1 MNFAEKLKELRKQ
14 NGISQEQLAEKIYV
28 SRQAITKWE
37 SGNGIPDIENLLA
50 ISALFNESIDSL
62 LSEEKS
68 LISKHEFLYES
79 RTEYDLDNPKKIDLK
94 IGVAHEVII
103 EKTKDE
109 KIQVIAASNKLSYLA
124 QQVKVK
130 IVEDKRRMDVLVKH
144 AVDLSEIAA
153 MDNLFIF
160 VRIPEKF
167 VADIEV
173 SSELENLRIRDITFD
188 EIEFDGKAKNAFITN
203 ANGHVEFNTNSNIN
217 VEVKGLKGKL
227 DLNHFHAVSKVKF
240 AEGQNY
246 YLKNAGRFTRF
257 VDANSKILVGKRE
270 TEDPSEPVD
279 LIVELNGWKAET
291 QIATIENPLKNEPRG
306 SF

>member
-14 NGISQEQLAEKIYV
+14 KGISQEQLAEKIYV

-37 SGNGIPDIENLLA
+37 SGNGIPDIENLIA
-50 ISALFNESIDSL
+50 ISSLFNESLDSL

-79 RTEYDLDNPKKIDLK
+79 RTEYDLDSPKKIDLRL
-94 IGVAHEVII
+94 GTAHEVII

-109 KIQVIAASNKLSYLA
+109 KIQVLATSNKLNYLA

-130 IVEDKRRMDVLVKH
+130 IDENKRYMDVIVKH
-144 AVDLSEIAA
+144 SPDLSEIMA
-153 MDNLFIF
+153 MENLFIF

-173 SSELENLRIRDITFD
+173 SSELENLRIRDIVFD
-188 EIEFDGKAKNAFITN
+188 DIEFDGKVKNAFITN
-203 ANGHVEFNTNSNIN
+203 ATGHVELNTSSNVN
-217 VEVKGLKGKL
+217 VELNGLKGKI
-227 DLNHFHAVSKVKF
+227 DLNQVHAASKIRF
-240 AEGQNY
+240 AGAQNH

-257 VDANSKILVGKRE
+257 VDENGKILVGKRD
-270 TEDPSEPVD
+270 TKDPSEPVD
-279 LIVELNGWKAET
+279 LIVELNGWKSEVQLVKAE
-291 QIATIENPLKNEPRG
+291 
-306 SF
+306 

>member
-1 MNFAEKLKELRKQ
+1 MIFAEKLKTLRKQ
-14 NGISQEQLAEKIYV
+14 KNISQEQLAEIIHV

-79 RTEYDLDNPKKIDLK
+79 RTEYDLDSPKRIDLK
-94 IGVAHEVII
+94 IGTAHEVII

-109 KIQVIAASNKLSYLA
+109 KIQVLAASNKLSYLA

-130 IVEDKRRMDVLVKH
+130 IDESKKAMDVIVKH
-144 AVDLSEIAA
+144 SADLSDIAA
-153 MDNLFIF
+153 IENLFIL

-173 SSELENLRIRDITFD
+173 SSELENLRIRDIIFD
-188 EIEFDGKAKNAFITN
+188 SVEFDGKLKNAFITN
-203 ANGHVEFNTNSNIN
+203 ASGHIELNTNSNVN
-217 VEVKGLKGKL
+217 VEVNGIKGKL
-227 DLNHFHAVSKVKF
+227 DMNQLHAVSKIRF
-240 AEGQNY
+240 ADDQNY
-246 YLKNAGRFTRF
+246 YLKNAGHFTRF
-257 VDANSKILVGKRE
+257 VGADGGILVGKR
-270 TEDPSEPVD
+270 DLSNPSEPVD
-279 LIVELNGWKAET
+279 LIVELNGWKSET
-291 QIATIENPLKNEPRG
+291 QII
-306 SF
+306 

>member
-14 NGISQEQLAEKIYV
+14 KGISQEQLAEKIYV

-37 SGNGIPDIENLLA
+37 SGNGIPDIENLLS
-50 ISALFNESIDSL
+50 ISALFNESLDSL

-79 RTEYDLDNPKKIDLK
+79 RTEYDLDSPKKIDLK
-94 IGVAHEVII
+94 IGIAHEVII

-109 KIQVIAASNKLSYLA
+109 KIQLIAASNKLSYLS

-130 IVEDKRRMDVLVKH
+130 IVEDKRRMDVVVRRS
-144 AVDLSEIAA
+144 ADLSDIAA
-153 MDNLFIF
+153 EENLFIL

-167 VADIEV
+167 VADVELNSEV
-173 SSELENLRIRDITFD
+173 ENLKIRDITFD
-188 EIEFDGKAKNAFITN
+188 AVEFDGKAKNAFITN
-203 ANGHVEFNTNSNIN
+203 SCGHIELNTNSNIY
-217 VEVKGLKGKL
+217 VEVNGVKGKI
-227 DLNHFHAVSKVKF
+227 DLNHFHAISKIRF

-257 VDANSKILVGKRE
+257 VGNDGRILVGKRV
-270 TEDPSEPVD
+270 TEDPAEPVD

-291 QIATIENPLKNEPRG
+291 QIL
-306 SF
+306 

>member
-14 NGISQEQLAEKIYV
+14 KGISQEQLAEKIYV

-37 SGNGIPDIENLLA
+37 SGNGIPDIENLLS
-50 ISALFNESIDSL
+50 ISALLNESLDSL

-79 RTEYDLDNPKKIDLK
+79 RTEYDLDSPKKIDLK

-109 KIQVIAASNKLSYLA
+109 KIQLIAASNKLSYLS

-130 IVEDKRRMDVLVKH
+130 IVEDKRRMDVVVRRS
-144 AVDLSEIAA
+144 ADLSDIAA
-153 MDNLFIF
+153 EENLFIL

-167 VADIEV
+167 VADVELNSEV
-173 SSELENLRIRDITFD
+173 ENLKIRDITFD
-188 EIEFDGKAKNAFITN
+188 AVEFDGKAKNAFITN
-203 ANGHVEFNTNSNIN
+203 SCGHIELNTNSNIN
-217 VEVKGLKGKL
+217 VEVNGVKGKI
-227 DLNHFHAVSKVKF
+227 DLNHFHAISKIRF

-257 VDANSKILVGKRE
+257 VGNDGRILVGKRV
-270 TEDPSEPVD
+270 TEDPAEPVD

-291 QIATIENPLKNEPRG
+291 QIL
-306 SF
+306 

>member
-1 MNFAEKLKELRKQ
+1 MIFAEKLKELRKQ
-14 NGISQEQLAEKIYV
+14 KGISQEQLAEKIYV

-94 IGVAHEVII
+94 IGAAHEVII

-291 QIATIENPLKNEPRG
+291 QIL
-306 SF
+306 